1 LEHVSRAQG
10 QEYLEIIKNEAHDL
24 LGMLDKLKINDEVGS
39 PLLYEYPDVGWISPT
54 TLRYIKVA
62 ADIRNLFGDLALAR
76 IAEIGVGYGGQFLIL
91 DQLYRMRY
99 FLYDLPPVLEF
110 ASKYL
115 ESHILNSSYEA
126 ITLNQYDGVGEYD
139 LVISNYAFSELPRQ
153 LQQKYI
159 EKIIYKSKRG
169 YLTMNSGLPNSVF
182 KNNKMTIDEL
192 RKHLPEFEILE
203 ERPNTT
209 PGNYIIVRGHKQESQ
224 GYYIVRQL
232 IVLRLI
238 GGLGN
243 QLFQILYGR
252 RIAESIDVKIVI
264 DDSFLKNSSKKHE
277 VLAFPELVKEYGVVT
292 LGWRD
297 LKVKRT
303 VERIFYKL
311 RIKLPKFY
319 RCSYI
324 FDETDPSELTSSQY
338 IVDGFWQDKKFLD
351 HNFLTNV
358 REVLRSVSKEQLTG
372 AHNEN
377 AICVHIR
384 RGDFVTNRH
393 WFRLQQIVLS
403 MDYYLKAFDYF
414 KKEFNVS
421 EFHIYTDDE
430 PWARQFFSENPMVK
444 IISSSRLSPVDL
456 LYEMTQYENFI
467 IANSTLSWWAAVLA
481 EAKLKR
487 VVIPEIWGANQSNEK
502 FCLDGWK
509 SI

>member
-1 LEHVSRAQG
+1 MIDKLIKAINNPALALHVVHRNLLKFFRSKKFVGSEKNRSESDTGHYVAFVEEAVRDYRIFKGFKRNPIYTDVLEHVSRAQG

-209 PGNYIIVRGHKQESQ
+209 PGNYIIVWGHK
-224 GYYIVRQL
+224 
-232 IVLRLI
+232 
-238 GGLGN
+238 
-243 QLFQILYGR
+243 
-252 RIAESIDVKIVI
+252 
-264 DDSFLKNSSKKHE
+264 
-277 VLAFPELVKEYGVVT
+277 
-292 LGWRD
+292 
-297 LKVKRT
+297 
-303 VERIFYKL
+303 
-311 RIKLPKFY
+311 
-319 RCSYI
+319 
-324 FDETDPSELTSSQY
+324 
-338 IVDGFWQDKKFLD
+338 
-351 HNFLTNV
+351 
-358 REVLRSVSKEQLTG
+358 
-372 AHNEN
+372 
-377 AICVHIR
+377 
-384 RGDFVTNRH
+384 
-393 WFRLQQIVLS
+393 
-403 MDYYLKAFDYF
+403 
-414 KKEFNVS
+414 
-421 EFHIYTDDE
+421 
-430 PWARQFFSENPMVK
+430 
-444 IISSSRLSPVDL
+444 
-456 LYEMTQYENFI
+456 
-467 IANSTLSWWAAVLA
+467 
-481 EAKLKR
+481 
-487 VVIPEIWGANQSNEK
+487 
-502 FCLDGWK
+502 
-509 SI
+509 